1 MPLLGCANSS
11 SPGTSRRASWTKETS
26 VTLNPNTSP
35 PSPSVTSSPAS
46 VVGHTPCVLPDGRT
60 IGPSGPVPARANLSA
75 RQAKAAGSM
84 TSGTYG
90 PRSII
95 SSSSAALTSS
105 LASRLRQRTAS
116 VGSTLYTLTW
126 KERAT
131 PSGRSIPALR
141 ASARRISDSGCGGV
155 AWPEKG
161 WTTPQAHDTSGRS
174 ETQKALHGTKH
185 GCACLVLEAKQAGWP
200 TPSTPSGG
208 QTYPPGTTPQGQT
221 PDGRKIQVTLGLV
234 ADCAG
239 WPTPQSSDGSG
250 GGQAKRA
257 LNPDRSNDPMDFVLL
272 SDWPKAESTQITP
285 SPHLNSTPLNPTGW
299 MTTTATG
306 RGKRSEAFI
315 SDTRSPTE
323 VSFGPARRT
332 ASGDLL
338 IGSTAGMGGGGQLSP
353 AHSRWLMGLP
363 PEWDDCAVT
372 AMPSSRRRPKAS

>member
-1 MPLLGCANSS
+1 
-11 SPGTSRRASWTKETS
+11 
-26 VTLNPNTSP
+26 
-35 PSPSVTSSPAS
+35 
-46 VVGHTPCVLPDGRT
+46 
-60 IGPSGPVPARANLSA
+60 
-75 RQAKAAGSM
+75 M

-116 VGSTLYTLTW
+116 RGSTLYTLTW

-141 ASARRISDSGCGGV
+141 ASARRISDSGCGG
-155 AWPEKG
+155 
-161 WTTPQAHDTSGRS
+161 
-174 ETQKALHGTKH
+174 
-185 GCACLVLEAKQAGWP
+185 LESGWP

-208 QTYPPGTTPQGQT
+208 QTFPPGTTPQGQT

-239 WPTPQSSDGSG
+239 WGTPLSNHANGSPE
-250 GGQAKRA
+250 AFLERKRKSVEKTG
-257 LNPDRSNDPMDFVLL
+257 NSMGISL
-272 SDWPKAESTQITP
+272 SDLNMQAQAWAGWGSLTPPAVSLTP
-285 SPHLNSTPLNPTGW
+285 SPHLNSTPLHPTGW

-315 SDTRSPTE
+315 SDVRSPTE

-332 ASGDLL
+332 ASGALL
-338 IGSTAGMGGGGQLSP
+338 IGSTAGMDGGGQLNP

-363 PEWDDCAVT
+363 PAWDDCAVT
-372 AMPSSRRRPKAS
+372 AMPSSRRPPKAS